1 MATGTI
7 QRKVKITLDK
17 FSEFVRMISVR
28 FDFFKIVILMLTGL
42 SAVLFI
48 IVNRAG

>member
-1 MATGTI
+1 
-7 QRKVKITLDK
+7 
-17 FSEFVRMISVR
+17 MISVR
-28 FDFFKIVILMLTGL
+28 FDFFKIVILMLPGL